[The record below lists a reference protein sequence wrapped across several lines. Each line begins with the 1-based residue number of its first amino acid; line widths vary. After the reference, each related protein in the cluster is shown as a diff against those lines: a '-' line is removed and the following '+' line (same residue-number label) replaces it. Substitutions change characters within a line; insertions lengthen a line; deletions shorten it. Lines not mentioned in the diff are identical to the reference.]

1 MKLKHLSALFA
12 LSISLASCGENDALV
27 DALEKDN
34 ATPQSEIRSIDEA
47 YEIAAQS
54 LTWFDSADSR
64 SSVRLL
70 PSKNEVKVFK
80 SIESRGES
88 SDTLMYVVNF
98 QDEEGFAIVPANR
111 NMPELLAVTESGSY
125 DPASDS
131 EVEPFNEYMKNA
143 ISVLSNGSHELQPVD
158 TLREYFM
165 EHKEE
170 NTYSVLYKNGPK
182 VPYKWGQTG
191 FEGMLNNHIPD
202 NVALTA
208 EEKELAEKMI
218 AEINKFTK
226 NNRIAD
232 NVEIEPETREFLN
245 SILKGIPEFAAY
257 FGKPQHSL
265 QKYSLDVHIL
275 KVMQDSMKDPLY
287 KELGDVDKLV
297 LKFTTLLHDV
307 GKRYLLEGS
316 DTGHAAMSAEYV
328 YSILDRFNLTQDVK
342 NRIIANIENHHW
354 FKEYNLGHIRPETVA
369 ALCRRPEDFKIYQ
382 IMAKADLKNVN
393 DTFYMRALGV
403 SSMEDA
409 DIKFA
414 EKMAEIAPYVQILQE
429 KQVVVTPTTFRDV
442 PQRVAS
448 DGRVVAP

>member
-1 MKLKHLSALFA
+1 MRLKHLSALFA

-80 SIESRGES
+80 SKESRGES

-191 FEGMLNNHIPD
+191 FEGMYCPNNVCGCSNLAVALCMAYFKYPEKIVLHHHNDSILYPDWDGICMHNARKDTFLGSKFVKSTDNVSIGNHEALGRICRENGYRAGSTYYDGNDNSGFQKGTSTSPEGVVYTLRSYGFKTEWTDYKGEDEKTMLNGGFMIVRSPGHMWVLDGYVVVKQTTRVYVRYNDPNKISPDLEPKWELSRTYSTNFSYCHHNWGWKGLCNGWFAIGDWRTDSGYKYDDDSLNNTKTSY
-202 NVALTA
+202 NYSTG
-208 EEKELAEKMI
+208 KEVI
-218 AEINKFTK
+218 
-226 NNRIAD
+226 
-232 NVEIEPETREFLN
+232 
-245 SILKGIPEFAAY
+245 
-257 FGKPQHSL
+257 
-265 QKYSLDVHIL
+265 
-275 KVMQDSMKDPLY
+275 KV
-287 KELGDVDKLV
+287 
-297 LKFTTLLHDV
+297 TL
-307 GKRYLLEGS
+307 
-316 DTGHAAMSAEYV
+316 
-328 YSILDRFNLTQDVK
+328 
-342 NRIIANIENHHW
+342 
-354 FKEYNLGHIRPETVA
+354 
-369 ALCRRPEDFKIYQ
+369 
-382 IMAKADLKNVN
+382 
-393 DTFYMRALGV
+393 
-403 SSMEDA
+403 
-409 DIKFA
+409 
-414 EKMAEIAPYVQILQE
+414 
-429 KQVVVTPTTFRDV
+429 
-442 PQRVAS
+442 
-448 DGRVVAP
+448 